1 MQENMIIIFLT
12 FTGVVL
18 YLLMANKFINAL
30 RTVKYLAAS
39 STIYQLSTAKA
50 AGAAK
55 KTFQCWPPSEGLF
68 NFL

>member
-1 MQENMIIIFLT
+1 
-12 FTGVVL
+12 
-18 YLLMANKFINAL
+18 MANKFINAL
-30 RTVKYLAAS
+30 RKYLAAS
-39 STIYQLSTAKA
+39 STIYQLPTAKA